1 MRKITE
7 TEVKDDSGAII
18 ISPGLKVRHKDSQYE
33 YTVEDVI
40 QSDTG
45 VEVILRM
52 PDEPRFEPEPETNS
66 VLQAKSKKSAG
77 VIYEYEV
84 SQDSGLYYRPEED
97 DVDDELDMMSVS
109 QEEFEKEY
117 EVK

>member
-1 MRKITE
+1 MNNIRE
-7 TEVKDDSGAII
+7 TDVKDDSGAII

-40 QSDTG
+40 QGDSG
-45 VEVILRM
+45 IEVVLRM
-52 PDEPRFEPEPETNS
+52 PDEPRFEPEPATNS
-66 VLQAKSKKSAG
+66 VLQAKTKKSSG
-77 VIYEYEV
+77 VIYEYEL
-84 SQDSGLYYRPEED
+84 SQDASLYYRPPEED
-97 DVDDELDMMSVS
+97 VDEELDMMSVS